1 MFPFDLQ
8 NEQVC
13 RSGGKRLRC
22 KIHEPLIKRL
32 PEVEDNNGKVVVLS
46 SDRPAERESGGEDQ
60 QEEASSAE
68 HGRDVTSAARVAG
81 RESEKEQ
88 LK

>member
-1 MFPFDLQ
+1 MQ

-68 HGRDVTSAARVAG
+68 HGRDVMRCDSVAEL
-81 RESEKEQ
+81 ESRK
-88 LK
+88 